1 MIPMIMRLVAAA
13 CLGQVA
19 FGLVAMV
26 QRRAP
31 LSKKRNL
38 RRTVDFNDDHMFV
51 NIAKMLAR
59 RAKQREKLLNNCFT
73 CLDHRLAIL
82 CDRLEHRLDAMR
94 IENAQNY
101 AYIADLIVSEKEDR
115 KKAITE
121 TKDQSTKEFS
131 KRIKSLFPQSGH
143 RILAV
148 TAACLAGTIIGAV
161 LAFLLKLA
169 GV

>member
-19 FGLVAMV
+19 FGFVAMA
-26 QRRAP
+26 QWWAP

-38 RRTVDFNDDHMFV
+38 RRTLDLNDDHMFV
-51 NIAKMLAR
+51 NIAKMLVR
-59 RAKQREKLLNNCFT
+59 RSKQREELLNNCFT
-73 CLDHRLAIL
+73 GLDHRLAIL

-115 KKAITE
+115 KKS
-121 TKDQSTKEFS
+121 D
-131 KRIKSLFPQSGH
+131 H
-143 RILAV
+143 RDERPEY
-148 TAACLAGTIIGAV
+148 
-161 LAFLLKLA
+161 
-169 GV
+169 